1 MAAEY
6 SANAAQNL
14 AANASVIFTET
25 PVPCRRGLVF
35 HRDESGIFR
44 LASPSLIA
52 GNRNVGGCCCAGMP
66 MANYL
71 VTFGGNVAI
80 PTGGTVEEISMAL
93 FVDGAED
100 PSSTMLYTPAAVE
113 QFGNI
118 SRSIIVQVPWICRCS
133 SFSVR
138 NTSTQAI
145 TLQNAN
151 LVVDYL
157 GITR

>member
-6 SANAAQNL
+6 SANAAQTV
-14 AANASVIFTET
+14 AANASAIFTET
-25 PVPCRRGLVF
+25 PVPCNRGLVF

-44 LASPSLIA
+44 LASPSQIGCGCNA
-52 GNRNVGGCCCAGMP
+52 RRCCCEGMP

-71 VTFGGNVAI
+71 VHFGGNIAV

-93 FVDGAED
+93 FVDGEAD
-100 PSSTMLYTPAAVE
+100 PSSTMLFTPAAVGD
-113 QFGNI
+113 FGNI
-118 SRSIIVQVPWICRCS
+118 GTTIIVQVPWICRCS
-133 SFSVR
+133 SVSVR

-151 LVVDYL
+151 LVVDFL
-157 GITR
+157 GITT